1 MKVEQK
7 LKEMGLELPPVAN
20 PAGLYVYTRRVGN
33 LVYVS
38 GQTPDVNSVLQVKGI
53 VGKTLTLE
61 EGKAAAKLSAL
72 NVLSVLKRELG
83 DLDRVKQFVHLTGF
97 VRCTKDFEEHPQVI
111 NGASELFRDLYG
123 AAGVGTRIALGAYA
137 LPEGAPIEL
146 TAIVEVT
153 D

>member
-83 DLDRVKQFVHLTGF
+83 DLDRIKQFVHLTGF
-97 VRCTKDFEEHPQVI
+97 VRCTQDFEEHPQVI

-123 AAGVGTRIALGAYA
+123 EAGVGTRIALGAYA

-146 TAIVEVT
+146 TAIVEIA

>member
-7 LKEMGLELPPVAN
+7 LKEMGLELPPVAD

-38 GQTPDVNSVLQVKGI
+38 GQTPDINSVLQVKGV
-53 VGKTLTLE
+53 VGETLTLE

-83 DLDRVKQFVHLTGF
+83 NLDRVKQFEHLTGF

>member
-20 PAGLYVYTRRVGN
+20 PAGLYVYTRRAGN

-38 GQTPDVNSVLQVKGI
+38 GQTPDINSVLQVKGI

-123 AAGVGTRIALGAYA
+123 TAGVGTRIALGAYA